1 MKKNSRH
8 NVTGEELHIVDEFTV
23 GNARI
28 MLADNYYRDKMPEDV
43 EQILREIARTAS
55 AHFRAA
61 ADKG

>member
-55 AHFRAA
+55 
-61 ADKG
+61 